1 MLVFFVFHL
10 IGLIIFDNNRSGQSC
25 LNFFAQHN
33 SEFSRNTFGGTIPL
47 SGASIPLTILG
58 LLGNRVAGPLPE
70 EIGTISTLQE
80 LLLSGNQFTGVL
92 PDSLGDLTNLEDFRI
107 DGNPISGRIP
117 SFFANW
123 TKMERLDMQ
132 GTSLQGPFPPGFS
145 SLTNLSELRV
155 TDINISGTFPP
166 LETMESFKY
175 LILRNCQLYGSIP
188 SFIGNMKKLKRLDLS
203 FNNFT
208 GLIPKS
214 WENLELDYLFLTNN
228 MLSGSIPDWILSNK
242 HKMDISFNS
251 FNGSANNICPSSN
264 VSLVASYSPS
274 VKNLT
279 SSCLSKN
286 LTCTEKAMNY
296 ELYINCGGQNVTVD
310 GKVYQSD
317 KAAIATTSFYN
328 YGKWAISST
337 GYFVGDSDAQ
347 YIAEI
352 NESLLLNTANSQLY
366 KSARLNPLSLRY
378 YALCMQTGNYT
389 VNLHFAEIMFSEFG
403 FSRNGRRIFDVSI
416 QGKKVLENFDITK
429 KAGGVRRGVVLS
441 FTTLVENTLE
451 IHFQWLGKGT
461 MSIPTRGGY
470 GPLISAI
477 SITPNFTPKKEDSG
491 GGLLNAAVPAI
502 LVSTCIFLIMIF
514 VVLFISRRKNHVK
527 SEELK
532 SLESMTG
539 YFSLRQI
546 KTATKNFAPENKIG
560 EGGFGSVYKGRLNDG
575 TLIAVKQLSS
585 KSRQGNREFIN
596 EVGMISAFQ
605 HPNLVKLFGCCV
617 EGNQLLVIYEYME
630 NNSLARALFGPE
642 EVNLNL
648 DWPTRSKIC
657 MDIAKGLTHLHEE
670 SMIKIVHRDIKAT
683 NVLLDS
689 DLNAK
694 ISDFGLAKLDEG
706 EDTHIST
713 RIAGTIGYMA
723 PEYAMRGYLTDKA
736 DVYSF
741 GIVVLELV
749 SGKSNTNFRPKEDSV
764 YLLDIAYVL
773 QEQGKILELVDS
785 CLGRNYSKKKVN
797 RMLNIAL
804 LCTHRSPSLRPKMST
819 VISMLEGKTP
829 VSVEPIKIKRTESE
843 VSRFK
848 AFERL
853 SPDSHTFGVSTDASW
868 TNSTMSA
875 SIRED
880 ETVTTFNSSTPL
892 IDLE

>member
-1 MLVFFVFHL
+1 
-10 IGLIIFDNNRSGQSC
+10 
-25 LNFFAQHN
+25 
-33 SEFSRNTFGGTIPL
+33 
-47 SGASIPLTILG
+47 
-58 LLGNRVAGPLPE
+58 
-70 EIGTISTLQE
+70 
-80 LLLSGNQFTGVL
+80 
-92 PDSLGDLTNLEDFRI
+92 
-107 DGNPISGRIP
+107 
-117 SFFANW
+117 
-123 TKMERLDMQ
+123 
-132 GTSLQGPFPPGFS
+132 
-145 SLTNLSELRV
+145 
-155 TDINISGTFPP
+155 
-166 LETMESFKY
+166 
-175 LILRNCQLYGSIP
+175 
-188 SFIGNMKKLKRLDLS
+188 
-203 FNNFT
+203 
-208 GLIPKS
+208 
-214 WENLELDYLFLTNN
+214 
-228 MLSGSIPDWILSNK
+228 MLSGSIPDWIL
-242 HKMDISFNS
+242 DISYNS
-251 FNGSANNICPSSN
+251 FNGSANNTTILAN
-264 VSLVASYSPS
+264 HQMNLVASYSPS

-279 SSCLSKN
+279 PSCLSKN
-286 LTCTEKAMNY
+286 LTCTEKAMSY

-317 KAAIATTSFYN
+317 KAAISNTTSFYS

-337 GYFVGDSDAQ
+337 GYFVGDSNAQ

-352 NESLLLNTANSQLY
+352 NESLLLNTINSQLY

-378 YALCMQTGNYT
+378 YALCMQSGNYT

-403 FSRNGRRIFDVSI
+403 FSSNGRRIFDVSI

-441 FTTLVENTLE
+441 FTTL
-451 IHFQWLGKGT
+451 
-461 MSIPTRGGY
+461 
-470 GPLISAI
+470 ISAI

-502 LVSTCIFLIMIF
+502 LVSTCIFFIIIF
-514 VVLFISRRKNHVK
+514 VVLFISQKKKHVK

-532 SLESMTG
+532 SFESMTD
-539 YFSLRQI
+539 YFSLQQI

-560 EGGFGSVYKGRLNDG
+560 EGGFGSVYKGTLNDG

-596 EVGMISAFQ
+596 KVGMISAFQ

-642 EVNLNL
+642 EVNLSL

-657 MDIAKGLTHLHEE
+657 MDIARGT
-670 SMIKIVHRDIKAT
+670 DIKVT

-764 YLLDIAYVL
+764 FFFFL
-773 QEQGKILELVDS
+773 QIFKVFV
-785 CLGRNYSKKKVN
+785 KK
-797 RMLNIAL
+797 
-804 LCTHRSPSLRPKMST
+804 
-819 VISMLEGKTP
+819 
-829 VSVEPIKIKRTESE
+829 
-843 VSRFK
+843 
-848 AFERL
+848 
-853 SPDSHTFGVSTDASW
+853 
-868 TNSTMSA
+868 
-875 SIRED
+875 
-880 ETVTTFNSSTPL
+880 
-892 IDLE
+892 